1 MCSAAARRLRVKSTG
16 ICSSAAALSWVE
28 QMSLRAELV
37 RLCLPWFMRRLP
49 TDIQLEDVR
58 RQVARFGRLVPR
70 PPRGTEVIAID
81 AGSVRAERIARPRSL
96 PNRYVLHLHGGAYL
110 LGFPALFRDFTW
122 RIADA
127 ACARVLC
134 IDYRLAPEH
143 PFPAA
148 VEDATAAYRWLI
160 AHGAEPCNVAFVGD
174 SSGGGL
180 ALASMMR
187 LRDEGSPLPSA
198 AVVLSPWTD
207 LALTGQS
214 LTEYRFSD
222 PMVQVELMPR
232 AVDLYLAGTDPRS
245 PYASPLYGDPAGL
258 PPTLIHVGSDEAL
271 RDDAVRMA
279 ERLRAM
285 GCEVELQAW
294 PRMFHVWHMFARIL
308 PEARAAIA
316 RIGAFLQARL
326 S

>member
-1 MCSAAARRLRVKSTG
+1 
-16 ICSSAAALSWVE
+16 
-28 QMSLRAELV
+28 MSLRAELV
-37 RLCLPWFMRRLP
+37 RLCLPLLMRRLP
-49 TDIQLEDVR
+49 TDSIQLENVR
-58 RQVARFGRLVPR
+58 RQVVRFGRLVPP
-70 PPRGTEVIAID
+70 PPRGTEVLAID
-81 AGSVRAERIARPRSL
+81 AGGVRAERITRPRSL
-96 PNRYVLHLHGGAYL
+96 SNRYVLHLHGGAYL

-122 RIADA
+122 RVADA
-127 ACARVLC
+127 ARAQVLC

-148 VEDATAAYRWLI
+148 IEDATAAYRWLI
-160 AHGAEPCNVAFVGD
+160 AHGAESRHVAFIGD

-214 LTEYRFSD
+214 LAEHSFSD
-222 PMVQVELMPR
+222 PIVQVELMPK
-232 AVDLYLAGTDPRS
+232 AVELYLAGADPRS

-258 PPTLIHVGSDEAL
+258 PPILIHVGSDEAL

-279 ERLRAM
+279 EHLRAM
-285 GCEVELQAW
+285 GREVELEVW

-316 RIGAFLQARL
+316 SIGAFLQAKL

>member
-1 MCSAAARRLRVKSTG
+1 
-16 ICSSAAALSWVE
+16 
-28 QMSLRAELV
+28 MSLRAELV
-37 RLCLPWFMRRLP
+37 RLCLPLFMRRLP
-49 TDIQLEDVR
+49 TDIQLESVR
-58 RQVARFGRLVPR
+58 RQVAHFGRLVPP
-70 PPRGTEVIAID
+70 PPRGTEVLTID
-81 AGSVRAERIARPRSL
+81 AGGVQAERITRPRSL

-122 RIADA
+122 RVADA
-127 ACARVLC
+127 ACAQVLC
-134 IDYRLAPEH
+134 VDYRLAPEH

-148 VEDATAAYRWLI
+148 VEDAMAAYRWLI
-160 AHGAEPCNVAFVGD
+160 GQGVKPRHVAFIGD

-214 LTEYRFSD
+214 LVEYSFSD
-222 PMVQVELMPR
+222 PIVQVELMPK
-232 AVDLYLAGTDPRS
+232 AVELYLAGADPRS

-258 PPTLIHVGSDEAL
+258 PPILIHVGSDEAL

-279 ERLRAM
+279 EHLRAR
-285 GCEVELQAW
+285 GCRAELEVW
-294 PRMFHVWHMFARIL
+294 PRMFHVWHTFARIL
-308 PEARAAIA
+308 PEARVAIA
-316 RIGAFLQARL
+316 RIGAFLQAKL

>member
-1 MCSAAARRLRVKSTG
+1 MQQRF
-16 ICSSAAALSWVE
+16 
-28 QMSLRAELV
+28 
-37 RLCLPWFMRRLP
+37 PP
-49 TDIQLEDVR
+49 DIQIEDVR
-58 RQVARFGRLVPR
+58 LRMARFVHLIPP
-70 PPRGTEVIAID
+70 PPRGTEVIAVD
-81 AGSVRAERIARPRSL
+81 ARGVKAERITTPRSL
-96 PNRYVLHLHGGAYL
+96 HNRYVLHLHGGAYL

-127 ACARVLC
+127 ARARVLC

-148 VEDATAAYRWLI
+148 IEDALAAYRGLI
-160 AHGAEPCNVAFVGD
+160 AECAEPRHVAFIGD

-187 LRDEGSPLPSA
+187 LRDESSPLPAA
-198 AVVLSPWTD
+198 AVLLSPWTD

-214 LTEYRFSD
+214 LTEYGFSD
-222 PMVQVELMPR
+222 PMVPIELMPR
-232 AVDLYLAGTDPRS
+232 AVELYLAGADPRS

-258 PPTLIHVGSDEAL
+258 PPTLIYVGRDEAL

-279 ERLRAM
+279 ERLRAA
-285 GCEVELQAW
+285 GCEVELEVW

-316 RIGAFLQARL
+316 GIGAFLQARL
-326 S
+326 SWSDGPWHSGRGREIR

>member
-1 MCSAAARRLRVKSTG
+1 
-16 ICSSAAALSWVE
+16 
-28 QMSLRAELV
+28 MSLRAELV
-37 RLCLPWFMRRLP
+37 RFCLPWSMRPRFP
-49 TDIQLEDVR
+49 SDIQIEDVR
-58 RQVARFGRLVPR
+58 RQVARFARLVPP
-70 PPRGTEVIAID
+70 PPRGTELIVVD
-81 AGSVRAERIARPRSL
+81 AGGVKAERIVTPRSL

-127 ACARVLC
+127 AGARVLC

-148 VEDATAAYRWLI
+148 IVDVMAAYRWLI
-160 AHGAEPCNVAFVGD
+160 SECAEPRNVAFIGD

-187 LRDEGSPLPSA
+187 LRDEGLPLPAA

-214 LTEYRFSD
+214 LTEYGSSD
-222 PMVQVELMPR
+222 PMVPVEFMPK
-232 AVDLYLAGTDPRS
+232 AVELYLAGADPCS
-245 PYASPLYGDPAGL
+245 PYVSPLYGDPAGL
-258 PPTLIHVGSDEAL
+258 PPTLIFVGSDEAL

-279 ERLRAM
+279 ERLRAVDRD
-285 GCEVELQAW
+285 VELEVW
-294 PRMFHVWHMFARIL
+294 PRMFHVWPMFARIL
-308 PEARAAIA
+308 PEGRAAIA
-316 RIGAFLQARL
+316 RIGTFLRAEL
-326 S
+326 

>member
-1 MCSAAARRLRVKSTG
+1 MIGQRPLV
-16 ICSSAAALSWVE
+16 VE
-28 QMSLRAELV
+28 QMSLRAELI
-37 RLCLPWFMRRLP
+37 RLCLPWFTRPRFP
-49 TDIQLEDVR
+49 RDIQIEDVR
-58 RQVARFGRLVPR
+58 RRVARFGHLVPH
-70 PPRGTEVIAID
+70 PPRATEVIAID
-81 AGSVRAERIARPRSL
+81 AGGVKAERIATPRSR

-110 LGFPALFRDFTW
+110 FGFPALFRDFTW

-127 ACARVLC
+127 AGARVVC
-134 IDYRLAPEH
+134 VDYRLAPEH

-148 VEDATAAYRWLI
+148 IEDATAAYRWLI
-160 AHGAEPCNVAFVGD
+160 AECAEPRHVAFIGD

-187 LRDEGSPLPSA
+187 LRDEGSPLPAA

-207 LALTGQS
+207 LALTGQ
-214 LTEYRFSD
+214 YGFSD
-222 PMVQVELMPR
+222 PMVPVELMPR
-232 AVDLYLAGTDPRS
+232 AVELYLAGADPRS
-245 PYASPLYGDPAGL
+245 PYVSPLYGDPAGL

-279 ERLRAM
+279 ERLRVV
-285 GCEVELQAW
+285 GREVELEVW

-316 RIGAFLQARL
+316 RVGAFLQARL

>member
-1 MCSAAARRLRVKSTG
+1 M
-16 ICSSAAALSWVE
+16 
-28 QMSLRAELV
+28 
-37 RLCLPWFMRRLP
+37 
-49 TDIQLEDVR
+49 
-58 RQVARFGRLVPR
+58 
-70 PPRGTEVIAID
+70 D
-81 AGSVRAERIARPRSL
+81 AGGVRAERIARPRSL
-96 PNRYVLHLHGGAYL
+96 SNRYVLHLHGGAYL
-110 LGFPALFRDFTW
+110 LGFPALFHDFNW

-127 ACARVLC
+127 ACAQVLC

-160 AHGAEPCNVAFVGD
+160 AHGAEPRHVAFIGD

-214 LTEYRFSD
+214 LTEYRYSD
-222 PMVQVELMPR
+222 PMVPVELMPR
-232 AVDLYLAGTDPRS
+232 AVDLYLAGADPRS

-271 RDDAVRMA
+271 RDDALRMA
-279 ERLRAM
+279 ERLRAT
-285 GCEVELQAW
+285 GCEVELETW

-316 RIGAFLQARL
+316 RIGAFLRARL